1 MINSELVD
9 ERHPVVHI
17 VVDAIVEALT
27 HVRQHPVS
35 RGQIFVT
42 CKGSHFEG
50 LNHYEARYFV
60 YGIKTHRWTGTGYCP
75 CICDIDS
82 DIT

>member
-1 MINSELVD
+1 MINNELVD

-60 YGIKTHRWTGTGYCP
+60 YGIKPVDGLVR
-75 CICDIDS
+75 DIVLVS
-82 DIT
+82 AILIAT